1 MQRELIDK
9 GNILEIMTPEEV
21 ALYLKKSLSW
31 VYKNSEIL
39 GARKLRGS
47 LFFPGKEILYELIF
61 GKGERLEVRLYPKRN
76 QTHRELVQEK
86 NRGQTGGGQKKGGDI
101 KPETDRGDQ
110 NRHGLL
116 RVSQQEA

>member
-1 MQRELIDK
+1 MQREFIDK
-9 GNILEIMTPEEV
+9 ETNLEIMTPEEV

-47 LFFPGKEILYELIF
+47 LFFPGKEILYERIF
-61 GKGERLEVRLYPKRN
+61 GKGERLEIRLYPKGNEIHGFRIQN
-76 QTHRELVQEK
+76 KE
-86 NRGQTGGGQKKGGDI
+86 RGLAGGGHEKGGYRE
-101 KPETDRGDQ
+101 PETDRGDR

-116 RVSQQEA
+116 GLAE